1 MKRHAL
7 LVGVNSYTNGIQPLS
22 CATRDARELWKTFSN
37 AGFAAELLTNE
48 EASSAD
54 VVRARIHDF
63 SIGLGRGDLFLL
75 YFAGHGVFNSGRQLL
90 LCANASYTACAEWQ
104 RKGGKTLPVG
114 AIALDDIASDTAG
127 ECDRVFLFD
136 MCRTHL
142 QDGARDAAPMTA
154 ARDLSFGETLG
165 ACGSNWTYFFSC
177 DEGQPAL
184 EVRAAQRGLF
194 SLALSKVLNDRLE
207 YERRLLLDEGFV
219 REMEAEMR
227 HVAETYGMD
236 SCGQRP
242 HRDSHGDTIVLFDP
256 ANAQPSS
263 ERPKRNMNELSA
275 DSLSTKVEDTP
286 TLSNEADNQN
296 TVSKNAPAADKD
308 SRLTPI
314 QSHKWIISNW
324 TVELKWGLPGCDEKT
339 LSFTLFET
347 LGRYLYLLNG
357 LGKYDDSDGK
367 RQVFGRL
374 PFRDSV
380 WRALAGEGEA
390 AKINRPSLTEED
402 VNALAK
408 SGGME
413 ELAREKGVW
422 SVFKELET
430 ELGELKDDLLD
441 YCIGNKIVPGN
452 IPAMRAF
459 ALVVELSR
467 NLKISRMECVA

>member
-1 MKRHAL
+1 MKRQKRHAL

-194 SLALSKVLNDRLE
+194 SLALSKVLNDRLSHG
-207 YERRLLLDEGFV
+207 RRLLLDEKFDG
-219 REMEAEMR
+219 EMETEMR

-286 TLSNEADNQN
+286 TLSNDADNQN

-314 QSHKWIISNW
+314 PSIEMDITNW
-324 TVELKWGLPGCDEKT
+324 TVKLECNLPGCDEKE

-347 LGRYLYLLNG
+347 LSRYLYLLHY
-357 LGKYDDSDGK
+357 LGKYNGPDGTEK
-367 RQVFGRL
+367 VFGNVA
-374 PFRDSV
+374 FRDSV
-380 WRALAGEGEA
+380 WRALAENDEET
-390 AKINRPSLTEED
+390 IIECPSLTEED
-402 VNALAK
+402 QEAIRNA
-408 SGGME
+408 GGME
-413 ELAREKGVW
+413 RLARTKGLW
-422 SVFKELET
+422 SVFKELGT
-430 ELGELKDDLLD
+430 EIQLLEEDL
-441 YCIGNKIVPGN
+441 NKNNNTGN
-452 IPAMRAF
+452 IF
-459 ALVVELSR
+459 ALVSDMFQ
-467 NLKISRMECVA
+467 NLKIKGAG